1 MHKFSLGHVFSVAL
15 FQKKVLLVSAIL
27 LPENFAKDLS
37 FNNFYTLEAVS
48 YTHLRAHETKA
59 NLVCRLLLEKKKK
72 K

>member
-37 FNNFYTLEAVS
+37 FNNFYTLEDS
-48 YTHLRAHETKA
+48 KYDDES
-59 NLVCRLLLEKKKK
+59 
-72 K
+72 